1 MPGRHYILGTAGH
14 IDHGKSS
21 LVEALTGTNPDRLP
35 EEKARGMTIDLGFA
49 HLSIEDPEDQ
59 GLRYELGLIDVPG
72 HADFVKN
79 MVAGVGSIDVALL
92 VVAADDVW
100 MPQTEEHVQILSY
113 LGVRRMVVALT
124 KVDLAENPAEAEEEV
139 RLHLE
144 GTVFA
149 GAEVVHTAAPV
160 GKGLED
166 LRRAL
171 VEVLR
176 ELPES
181 ADCGRPR
188 LFVDRAFSPRGVGTV
203 VTGTLSGGR
212 IAKGQDL
219 EVLPAGH
226 RTHVRTIQ
234 SHNAELE
241 SAGPGMRT
249 ALNLSDL
256 VLGERGR
263 KAIAR
268 GDIVTVA
275 GLGEPSDTLDVFVE
289 RCEREIPGQPAS
301 LRPIRNGQRVRFHH
315 GSGSHGAR
323 IFFATR
329 GGLAPGESELA
340 ELRFERPVYA
350 FLGDR
355 FVLRDWPKTSSLAGG
370 VVLDPDAR
378 RDRFRRPEQRA
389 FLEIRSAA
397 PGNVKAALRTLLERD
412 RAVLAPALQKARFA
426 RGDIDT
432 AARALESEHVCVRQG
447 NWLIAAGWWKQAVHE
462 MGRRIDF
469 VHRQEASRPG
479 MAIGDLRREVEERL
493 PHKELFEALL
503 KGIEAQGFERVGSL
517 VRRRGHRA
525 VLPPELRV
533 AGDRIRRALAEA
545 ALEPPNP
552 KELAPSAADQR
563 ALQFLISSGE
573 AVDLGEKC
581 VLSAEQYDRAHG
593 AVIAAL
599 KRKGKATVSELRQE
613 LGTTRRILMPIL
625 DRLDRERVTVRL
637 DDYRFLSK
645 SFLRGEEEGDGD

>member
-49 HLSIEDPEDQ
+49 HLSLGDPEDE
-59 GLRYELGLIDVPG
+59 GVRYELGLIDVPG

-100 MPQTEEHVQILSY
+100 MPQTEEHLQIVSH

-124 KVDLAENPAEAEEEV
+124 KVDLAEDPAEAEVEV
-139 RLHLE
+139 RLQLE
-144 GTVFA
+144 GTAYA
-149 GAEVVHTAAPV
+149 GAPVVHTAAPS
-160 GKGLED
+160 GKGLEE

-171 VEVLR
+171 VEVVR
-176 ELPES
+176 DLPES

-203 VTGTLSGGR
+203 VTGTLTGGR
-212 IAKGQDL
+212 IAKGQAL
-219 EVLPAGH
+219 VVLPAGR

-234 SHNAELE
+234 SHNAELD

-249 ALNLSDL
+249 ALNLSDV

-263 KAIAR
+263 KGIAR

-289 RCEREIPGQPAS
+289 RSGREIPGQPAS

-329 GGLAPGESELA
+329 GGLARGESELA

-370 VVLDPDAR
+370 VVLDPDAKR
-378 RDRFRRPEQRA
+378 ECFRKPEQRV

-397 PGNVKAALRTLLERD
+397 PGNVKVALRTLLERD
-412 RAVLAPALQKARFA
+412 RAALAPVLLKARFS
-426 RGDIDT
+426 GDEIE
-432 AARALESEHVCVRQG
+432 AALRLLEAENVCSRQG
-447 NWLIAAGWWKQAVHE
+447 SWLIAAGWWKQALQE
-462 MGRRIDF
+462 IAQRIEF
-469 VHRQEASRPG
+469 VHRQEASQPG
-479 MAIGDLRREVEERL
+479 MAIGDLRRETEARL
-493 PHKELFEALL
+493 PDKELFEALL
-503 KGIEAQGFERVGSL
+503 KGIEELGFERIGAL
-517 VRRRGHRA
+517 VRRRGYRA

-533 AGDRIRRALAEA
+533 AGDRIRRTLAEA

-552 KELAPSAADQR
+552 KELAPTPADRR
-563 ALQFLISSGE
+563 ALQFLITSAE
-573 AVDLGEKC
+573 AVELGDKC
-581 VLSAEQYDRAHG
+581 VLSAEQYNRARE
-593 AVIAAL
+593 AVIASL

-645 SFLRGEEEGDGD
+645 SFLRGEEQGEGG